1 MIKVGMG
8 VGPEKHP
15 LDRQF
20 LSLTVV
26 STVLNAAEVL
36 SSNV

>member
-1 MIKVGMG
+1 MG

-15 LDRQF
+15 LDRQ
-20 LSLTVV
+20 LPSLTVV

-36 SSNV
+36 GFSV